1 MHANLF
7 IKPHR
12 FIAACLVGLAGMTAS
27 VAHARGDT
35 RVLDLETHAA
45 FFSSETHQKTPLDP
59 QVFVAAPG
67 APAGLGPQ
75 GIKHAENLRNAL
87 IGDAAALPVLNAS
100 GQPLDMTLGA
110 WLGAKGQ
117 AILTDLPDGREKV
130 SLALSGLKPGGHYSL
145 FENHF
150 DRQPIGFTPMDGAG
164 TDNNFIA
171 DAQGR
176 AAITTISPAVLTH
189 ANAVLVIYHSDG
201 QHHGQE
207 RGDIGVTAHHQLI
220 VRPE

>member
-1 MHANLF
+1 MKAILF
-7 IKPHR
+7 PRHNR
-12 FIAACLVGLAGMTAS
+12 FIAACLIGLAGMTAS

-45 FFSSETHQKTPLDP
+45 FFSSETKQKTPLDP

-67 APAGLGPQ
+67 APAGMGPQ
-75 GIKHAENLRNAL
+75 GIKHTENLRNAQ
-87 IGDAAALPVLNAS
+87 IGDTATLPLMNAS
-100 GQPLDMTLGA
+100 GKSLDMTLGA

-117 AILTDLPDGREKV
+117 VILTDLPDGREKV
-130 SLALSGLKPGGHYSL
+130 SVALSGLKPGGHYSL

-150 DRQPIGFTPMDGAG
+150 DQQPIGFTPIDGAG
-164 TDNNFIA
+164 TDNNFVA

-176 AAITTISPAVLTH
+176 AAITTTSPAALTH
-189 ANAVLVIYHSDG
+189 ANAVLVVYHSDG
-201 QHHGQE
+201 QYHGKE

-220 VRPE
+220 VRPD